1 MTNIVNQQI
10 QGNQL
15 INNLNEMC
23 RALFNSVDK
32 NAFKYLDE
40 LAFLDENKFKTSTEL
55 DL

>member
-40 LAFLDENKFKTSTEL
+40 LAFLDRE
-55 DL
+55 

>member
-23 RALFNSVDK
+23 RALFNWFGIKTVFTREPEEPF
-32 NAFKYLDE
+32 AFNCC
-40 LAFLDENKFKTSTEL
+40 FFTS
-55 DL
+55 